1 MRNQKLTIRTADKQ
15 DLPAINR
22 IIENAVMSWQLPE
35 RVKRLALPSYRYD
48 EIDLQHY
55 QILLAEE
62 EVHIIGV
69 AAWDSEP
76 HKGPG
81 DCAGVLLH
89 GIYVDPEQ
97 QRRGIGKQLLQ
108 AVEEAIQHSI
118 HKPKAEGLLVKVQ
131 KDAEDFFRA
140 QGLQR
145 LAVDDPER
153 DYENRYW
160 KPLH

>member
-1 MRNQKLTIRTADKQ
+1 MHNQDITIRAAEKQ
-15 DLPAINR
+15 DLPALNR
-22 IIENAVMSWQLPE
+22 IIENAVMTWQLPE

-62 EVHIIGV
+62 EGHIIGV
-69 AAWDSEP
+69 AAWDNEP

-81 DCAGVLLH
+81 DCTGILLH
-89 GIYVDPEQ
+89 GIYVEPGQ
-97 QRRGIGKQLLQ
+97 QRRGIGKQLLK
-108 AVEEAIQHSI
+108 AVEESI
-118 HKPKAEGLLVKVQ
+118 KQSSHKPKTEGLLVKAQ

-140 QGLQR
+140 QGLRR
-145 LAVDDPER
+145 LAVDDPLR

>member
-1 MRNQKLTIRTADKQ
+1 MHNQDITTRAAEKQ

-22 IIENAVMSWQLPE
+22 LIENAVMTWQLPE

-62 EVHIIGV
+62 EGHIIGV
-69 AAWDSEP
+69 AAWDNEP
-76 HKGPG
+76 HKGPDG
-81 DCAGVLLH
+81 CTGVLLH
-89 GIYVDPEQ
+89 GIYVEPGQ
-97 QRRGIGKQLLQ
+97 QRRGIGKQLLK
-108 AVEEAIQHSI
+108 AVEESIEHSSQ
-118 HKPKAEGLLVKVQ
+118 KPKLEGLLVKAQ

>member
-1 MRNQKLTIRTADKQ
+1 MENQDIIIRTAVKQ
-15 DLPAINR
+15 DLSAINR
-22 IIENAVMSWQLPE
+22 IIESAVMRWQLPE

-55 QILLAEE
+55 EFLIAEQQG
-62 EVHIIGV
+62 HIIGV
-69 AAWDSEP
+69 AAWDSEL

-97 QRRGIGKQLLQ
+97 QRRGIGKQLLK
-108 AVEEAIQHSI
+108 AVEESIKHSS
-118 HKPKAEGLLVKVQ
+118 HKPRAQGLLVKAQ

-145 LAVDDPER
+145 LAVDDPVR

-160 KPLH
+160 KDL

>member
-1 MRNQKLTIRTADKQ
+1 MPNQNLTIRTADKQ

-22 IIENAVMSWQLPE
+22 IIESAVMSWQLPE

-48 EIDLQHY
+48 EIDLQHF

-62 EVHIIGV
+62 QSHIIGV
-69 AAWDSEP
+69 AAWDNEA
-76 HKGPG
+76 HKGPDG
-81 DCAGVLLH
+81 CTGVLLH
-89 GIYVDPEQ
+89 GIYVEPGQ
-97 QRRGIGKQLLQ
+97 QRRGIGKQLLK
-108 AVEEAIQHSI
+108 AVEESI
-118 HKPKAEGLLVKVQ
+118 KQSSHKPKAEGLLVKAQ